1 MMDDKVHWTLG
12 LIEKLLET
20 GIGEPSRLG
29 AIKSSLENGRSVYQ
43 SDKQYLKGKFKELQG
58 RQIPQVSISES
69 ADSRIS
75 DNASQGNRP
84 KMPLENDYPMMI
96 LKSRLAKGE
105 ISAKDFDFLKRKI
118 TESDS
123 DKVQNDIDTRLNYL
137 INRIEKLEKGVGS
150 GRTESELE
158 GSPRDTEF
166 QIIELDDEA
175 KSTILHH
182 LKSIR

>member
-1 MMDDKVHWTLG
+1 MMDDKVQWTLD

-20 GIGEPSRLG
+20 GIGEPSRLD
-29 AIKSSLENGRSVYQ
+29 AIKSCLENGKSIYQ
-43 SDKQYLKGKFKELQG
+43 SDREYLKGKFKELQG
-58 RQIPQVSISES
+58 KQLHEVSISKS
-69 ADSRIS
+69 ADARIS
-75 DNASQGNRP
+75 DNATQGNRP
-84 KMPLENDYPMMI
+84 KIPSENDYPVMI

-105 ISAKDFDFLKRKI
+105 IFAKDFDFLKRKI

-137 INRIEKLEKGVGS
+137 IDRIEKLEKKVES
-150 GRTESELE
+150 GQAESDLE
-158 GSPRDTEF
+158 GSLRDTKF
-166 QIIELDDEA
+166 QTIDLDDEA

>member
-43 SDKQYLKGKFKELQG
+43 SDKQYLKGKFKELQEK
-58 RQIPQVSISES
+58 QSHEVSTSKS
-69 ADSRIS
+69 ADARIS
-75 DNASQGNRP
+75 DNATQGNRP
-84 KMPLENDYPMMI
+84 KIPSENDYPVMI

-118 TESDS
+118 TESNS

-137 INRIEKLEKGVGS
+137 ITRIEKLEKKVDS
-150 GRTESELE
+150 GRTDSDLE
-158 GSPRDTEF
+158 GSLRDTEF
-166 QIIELDDEA
+166 QTIKLDDEA
-175 KSTILHH
+175 KSTVLHH